1 MQVAPG
7 VYAIRA
13 VSSTAYLIGGVELT
27 LVDTGGPG
35 SARRILSW
43 IRRLEHSPRDLTRVL
58 LTHVDLDHVGALPA
72 MLEATGARVMAHP
85 DALRRIRG
93 GEVPRGERGLSS
105 TWAALRH
112 LFAPVRP
119 LAVGEPIA
127 DGAVLP
133 VLGGLEAI
141 WTGGHSPDHVVYFLA
156 QPRLLFSGDL
166 LQVGRGHL
174 QAVPGAAP
182 ADRTQTVAALRR
194 LAGLDP
200 LVVLAGHGPPYRD
213 NIALRLVRLAE
224 ILEE

>member
-27 LVDTGGPG
+27 LIDTGGPG
-35 SARRILSW
+35 SARRILSY
-43 IRRLEHSPRDLTRVL
+43 IQRLEHGPRDLTRIL
-58 LTHVDLDHVGALPA
+58 LTHVDLDHVGGLSAL
-72 MLEATGARVMAHP
+72 LEATGARVMAHP
-85 DALRRIRG
+85 EALRRIRAG
-93 GEVPRGERGLSS
+93 QVPRGERGLSS
-105 TWAALRH
+105 TWATLRR

-119 LAVGEPIA
+119 LAAGEPIA
-127 DGAVLP
+127 DGTVLP

-141 WTGGHSPDHVVYFLA
+141 WTGGHTPDHMVYFLE

-166 LQVGRGHL
+166 LQVGRGHIL
-174 QAVPGAAP
+174 PVPGPAP
-182 ADRTQTVAALRR
+182 AERTQTVGALRR
-194 LAGLDP
+194 LAELDP
-200 LVVLAGHGPPYRD
+200 LVVLPGHGPPYRD